1 MKTDDLN
8 LGQKVKIL
16 NFLILY
22 DKSMSKCFL
31 YIWKVV
37 LKLKEDGKN
46 EENQEKKTSKNFLL
60 THFYLE
66 GWNSTIKS
74 CLFNAKFFEFEEFF

>member
-16 NFLILY
+16 NLLILY

-37 LKLKEDGKN
+37 LKLKEERKK
-46 EENQEKKTSKNFLL
+46 EENQEKKASKA
-60 THFYLE
+60 FYL
-66 GWNSTIKS
+66 
-74 CLFNAKFFEFEEFF
+74 L